1 MIGTGSASCLR
12 HGAIDADIDQPGNA
26 SEAFRAGWG
35 TGGDLKR
42 VAPAATPSKYRDALE
57 RSGNPKNTSEIM
69 VEGQYRDALAID
81 GASRLSILRGR

>member
-1 MIGTGSASCLR
+1 V
-12 HGAIDADIDQPGNA
+12 

-69 VEGQYRDALAID
+69 VEGQYWDALAIG